1 MSPVVSSIAFPL
13 RHRLSF
19 QAFCPDR
26 LAYGDIWIFELN
38 FSILFYYFYILYI
51 FQEYSEARGLEKI
64 LWRVRNG
71 LGLLHARDCQA
82 RRATLSRGCE
92 FESESGKS
100 RNSGRT
106 SRGPFAGKYA
116 TLVARIF
123 FCEVFYFSESAQRRR
138 TPRRFFTHRG
148 PSRVLVC

>member
-1 MSPVVSSIAFPL
+1 MSPVVSSIASPL

-38 FSILFYYFYILYI
+38 FSILCF

-82 RRATLSRGCE
+82 RRAPLSRGCE

-138 TPRRFFTHRG
+138 TPHRFFTHRG